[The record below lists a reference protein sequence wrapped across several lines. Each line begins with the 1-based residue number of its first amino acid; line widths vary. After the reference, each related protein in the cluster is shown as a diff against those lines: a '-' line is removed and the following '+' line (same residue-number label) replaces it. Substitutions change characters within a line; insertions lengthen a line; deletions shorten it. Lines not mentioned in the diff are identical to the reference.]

1 MWQHKVHQNVLSAHV
16 EDNGAGWILP
26 KVGDLKVSLSP
37 LGGKG
42 HRALDCCVVQALVKP
57 MLCLGKVDK
66 LFWCERRRITT
77 EPPNQAN
84 GGTIPQQVKV
94 KAGQT
99 ARRCLVRREGFLTP
113 IECAAW

>member
-1 MWQHKVHQNVLSAHV
+1 MHQNVLSAHV
-16 EDNGAGWILP
+16 EDNGAGGILP

-66 LFWCERRRITT
+66 LFLVRAAPHHDRTPQTKPTAERFHSRL
-77 EPPNQAN
+77 
-84 GGTIPQQVKV
+84 GSKQVKQQGDV
-94 KAGQT
+94 
-99 ARRCLVRREGFLTP
+99 
-113 IECAAW
+113 